1 MSVLAALL
9 DSKRPPDLNT
19 RNAVGVTLAE
29 AAEAAI
35 GGAQT
40 KAGAPGA
47 QHTHPATGQAADQD
61 GGRMPQRDE
70 WTERL
75 AAELSGGEDEG

>member
-9 DSKRPPDLNT
+9 GSKRPPDLNT

-40 KAGAPGA
+40 KAGVPGA
-47 QHTHPATGQAADQD
+47 QHADSLPGQAANQDQ
-61 GGRMPQRDE
+61 GRMPQRDE